1 MGYYVAFFVLTDI
14 RDARSEPIASFQSL
28 NPKRGRKFQ
37 WFSTQLAGN
46 AILFNA

>member
-28 NPKRGRKFQ
+28 NPTRGRKIPVVFDSIGRKRN
-37 WFSTQLAGN
+37 F
-46 AILFNA
+46 I